1 MPKPNTAAQAD
12 LPNPIT
18 AALTDVLVGLE
29 TSFNRLSV
37 VPLISRVPP
46 AAPPYVTLDEALAG
60 GNFEVTEI
68 SEAGRVP
75 ELHVLNRSNRPVLM
89 LDGEELVGAK
99 QNRIVNLTI
108 LVPAKTNLPIPVT
121 CVEAGRWRHR
131 SRGFTSSG
139 NAHHAHARAR
149 KMAQVSHSLA
159 QTGEA
164 RSDQQWIWAD
174 IAAKAERL
182 EVNSDTSAMSR
193 MFEAHQPSIDEY
205 VTAFRAVDGQCGA
218 VFLLDGIPVGLD
230 LFQSDVVLRKLM
242 PKLVRSHA
250 LDALDTSDARAPKP
264 IGAANRRDAAKAFV
278 VSVSKAAQGNAKI
291 FPTVGLGQTMR
302 VDDGAGAAAA
312 LLLDGAVI
320 HLAAFDLGHA

>member
-1 MPKPNTAAQAD
+1 
-12 LPNPIT
+12 
-18 AALTDVLVGLE
+18 
-29 TSFNRLSV
+29 
-37 VPLISRVPP
+37 
-46 AAPPYVTLDEALAG
+46 
-60 GNFEVTEI
+60 
-68 SEAGRVP
+68 
-75 ELHVLNRSNRPVLM
+75 M

-149 KMAQVSHSLA
+149 KVAQVSHSLA

-182 EVNSDTSAMSR
+182 AVNSDTSAMSNL
-193 MFEAHQPSIDEY
+193 FDAHQPSIEEY
-205 VTAFRAVDGQCGA
+205 VTAFGPVDGQRGA

-230 LFQSDVVLRKLM
+230 LFESDVVLRKLM
-242 PKLVRSHA
+242 PKLVRSYA
-250 LDALDTSDARAPKP
+250 LDALDTSDGRAPKP
-264 IGAANRRDAAKAFV
+264 IGAANRRDAAKAFLV
-278 VSVSKAAQGNAKI
+278 NVSKAAQGSAKI

-312 LLLDGAVI
+312 LLLDGTVI

>member
-1 MPKPNTAAQAD
+1 
-12 LPNPIT
+12 
-18 AALTDVLVGLE
+18 
-29 TSFNRLSV
+29 
-37 VPLISRVPP
+37 
-46 AAPPYVTLDEALAG
+46 
-60 GNFEVTEI
+60 
-68 SEAGRVP
+68 
-75 ELHVLNRSNRPVLM
+75 
-89 LDGEELVGAK
+89 
-99 QNRIVNLTI
+99 
-108 LVPAKTNLPIPVT
+108 
-121 CVEAGRWRHR
+121 
-131 SRGFTSSG
+131 
-139 NAHHAHARAR
+139 
-149 KMAQVSHSLA
+149 MAQVSHSLA

-182 EVNSDTSAMSR
+182 AVDSDTSAMSR
-193 MFEAHQPSIDEY
+193 IFEAHQPSIDEY
-205 VTAFRAVDGQCGA
+205 VTAFGPVDGQRGA

-264 IGAANRRDAAKAFV
+264 IEAANRRDAAKAFV
-278 VSVSKAAQGNAKI
+278 VSVSKAAQGSAKI

-320 HLAAFDLGHA
+320 HLAASTWVTREKGGENPRISHEYRPETSASGEAWTFGVQNSEPRASPARG

>member
-1 MPKPNTAAQAD
+1 VPKPNTAAQAD

-18 AALTDVLVGLE
+18 AALAGVRVGLE

-37 VPLISRVPP
+37 VPLMSAVPP

-60 GNFEVTEI
+60 GQFEVTEI
-68 SEAGRVP
+68 SEDGRVP
-75 ELHVLNRSNRPVLM
+75 ELHVLNKSNQPVLM

-149 KMAQVSHSLA
+149 KMSQVSHSLA

-174 IAAKAERL
+174 IDAKAARL
-182 EVNSDTSAMSR
+182 AVDSDTAAMSR

-205 VTAFRAVDGQCGA
+205 VTGFRIVDGQCGA
-218 VFLLDGIPVGLD
+218 VFLRDGIPVGLD

-242 PKLVRSHA
+242 PKLVRSYA

-264 IGAANRRDAAKAFV
+264 IGAANRRDAAKAFLV
-278 VSVSKAAQGNAKI
+278 NVSKTAHGHAKI

-302 VDDGAGAAAA
+302 VDEGDGAAAA
-312 LLLDGAVI
+312 LVLDGAVI
-320 HLAAFDLGHA
+320 HLAAFDLSHA